1 MELKRDQGLVYLYVS
16 SLAWPLLPCSL
27 LPSSSCLSAP
37 SLYASPTTFADPSL
51 SLYPVS
57 VESEGPYAPE
67 ELLPEAVSVMRGK
80 IAAIRAAAEALLQ
93 DAQDRGDAPSGPD
106 ADEDVEMCGA

>member
-1 MELKRDQGLVYLYVS
+1 MCGVEADSGLVHLCVSALTSYLVRV
-16 SLAWPLLPCSL
+16 LT
-27 LPSSSCLSAP
+27 SCVLCA
-37 SLYASPTTFADPSL
+37 
-51 SLYPVS
+51 VS

-93 DAQDRGDAPSGPD
+93 DAQDIGGAPSGPD
-106 ADEDVEMCGA
+106 ADGDVEMGGA